1 MWKGKPGHQASI
13 WLPCQ
18 ALAMPIF
25 TQAMWVTLRAW
36 LCHIPSLVIFVLNGG
51 LGLGTIHFN
60 FDLGVGLF
68 TCWEAGTLGPALTAP
83 TPSRVASFP
92 HPVLWKSF
100 LRMPSELYHP
110 NSAVSCLIFI
120 GG

>member
-1 MWKGKPGHQASI
+1 MEGKVRAPSLHMA
-13 WLPCQ
+13 PCQ

-25 TQAMWVTLRAW
+25 TQAMWMTLRAW

-68 TCWEAGTLGPALTAP
+68 TVLGGRSSGVCTNCPHALPCCFLP
-83 TPSRVASFP
+83 TSRALEKLP
-92 HPVLWKSF
+92 QDAL
-100 LRMPSELYHP
+100 
-110 NSAVSCLIFI
+110 
-120 GG
+120 